1 MTSFEKLKDSI
12 RSFAG
17 RSLADE
23 EAIEDLVKDIQRA
36 LLRADADVQMV
47 RDLSEDIKQ
56 DALKK
61 DIPSG
66 LTRKEHVLNI
76 VYDYLVTFLGEAEA
90 DITVEPQRILLLGLF
105 GAGKTT
111 TAGKLANFY
120 RKRGLSPVGLIAADV
135 HRPAAYEQLQQN
147 AEQVGAEF
155 YGEPDND
162 DAAEIVRNGV
172 NELSDCQEIIVDSAG
187 RDSMNTE
194 LKQELEDIEAAF
206 NPDNSYLVIPA
217 DIGQAAREQA
227 ETFQDAVGIDGVIVT
242 KMDSSAK
249 GGGALSST
257 AAASAP
263 VTFIGTGEE
272 MADLE
277 VYSPEDFVGD
287 LLGEPDIG
295 AIVEKA
301 EEAIDEDAAE
311 RFMEG
316 EFTMEDFFEQMDS
329 MSSSGMIDQLLDQMP
344 FSKDKLPDNALEMQ
358 EEKIE
363 VYKAAMN
370 SMTPEEKSDP
380 KIVNKSRADR
390 IAQGAGVER
399 GEVREMI
406 KQYRQAKNMMD
417 KMSGKNMKRG
427 NMRKMMEQFGL

>member
-1 MTSFEKLKDSI
+1 MAFDKLKDSI

-23 EAIEDLVKDIQRA
+23 EAIEELVKDIQRA

-47 RDLSEDIKQ
+47 QELSDEIKQ
-56 DALKK
+56 AAMKK

-76 VYDYLVTFLGEAEA
+76 VYEQLADFLGEAAA
-90 DITVEPQRILLLGLF
+90 DVDLQPQRILLLGLF

-111 TAGKLANFY
+111 TAGKLANFF
-120 RKRGLSPVGLIAADV
+120 RKRGLQPGLIAADV
-135 HRPAAYEQLQQN
+135 HRPAAYEQLEQN
-147 AEQVGAEF
+147 ADEVNAAF

-162 DAAEIVRNGV
+162 DAAAIVRNGV
-172 NELSDCQEIIVDSAG
+172 RELTEVDVVIVDSAG
-187 RDSMNTE
+187 RDSMNAE
-194 LKQELEDIEAAF
+194 LQQELEDIEQALQ
-206 NPDNSYLVIPA
+206 PDNAYLVIPA

-227 ETFQDAVGIDGVIVT
+227 ETFNDAVGIDGVIVT

-263 VTFIGTGEE
+263 VTFLGTGEG
-272 MADLE
+272 MDDLDL
-277 VYSPEDFVGD
+277 YDPEDFVGD

-301 EEAIDEDAAE
+301 EEAIDTEAAE
-311 RFMEG
+311 KFMEG
-316 EFTMEDFFEQMDS
+316 EFTMEDFFEQLES
-329 MSSSGMIDQLLDQMP
+329 VSSSGMMDQLLDQMP
-344 FSKDKLPDNALEMQ
+344 FSKDKLPDNMMEMQ
-358 EEKIE
+358 EEKMQT
-363 VYKAAMN
+363 YKAAMN
-370 SMTPEEKSDP
+370 SMTPEEKQDP
-380 KIVNKSRADR
+380 KVVDKSRADR
-390 IAQGAGVER
+390 IAKGAGIER
-399 GEVREMI
+399 GDVREMI

-417 KMSGKNMKRG
+417 KMGGKNMKRG
-427 NMRKMMEQFGL
+427 NMRKMMEQFGF

>member
-1 MTSFEKLKDSI
+1 MAFDKLKESI
-12 RSFAG
+12 ASFAG

-23 EAIEDLVKDIQRA
+23 EAVNDLVKDIQRA
-36 LLRADADVQMV
+36 LLRADADVQLV
-47 RDLSEDIKQ
+47 RELSDDIKSE
-56 DALKK
+56 ALKK

-76 VYDYLVTFLGEAEA
+76 VYEHLVDFLGEEKA
-90 DITVEPQRILLLGLF
+90 DIAVKPQRILLLGLF

-120 RKRGLSPVGLIAADV
+120 RKRGLTVGLIAADV

-147 AEQVGAEF
+147 AEKADVAF
-155 YGEPDND
+155 YGEPDNT
-162 DAAEIVRNGV
+162 DAAGIVKNGMQ
-172 NELSDCQEIIVDSAG
+172 ELDHCDVIIVDSAG
-187 RDSMNTE
+187 RDSMNAELEQELKDIETE
-194 LKQELEDIEAAF
+194 LE
-206 NPDNSYLVIPA
+206 PDNSYLVIPA

-227 ETFQDAVGIDGVIVT
+227 ETFNDAVGINGIVVT

-257 AAASAP
+257 AETAAP
-263 VTFIGTGEE
+263 VTFIGTGEGLD
-272 MADLE
+272 DLK
-277 VYSPEDFVGD
+277 VYDPERFVGQ

-295 AIVEKA
+295 AIIEKA
-301 EEAIDEDAAE
+301 EEAIDRDAAE
-311 RFMEG
+311 RIMEG
-316 EFTMEDFFEQMDS
+316 DFTMEDFFEQMQS
-329 MSSSGMIDQLLDQMP
+329 VTSSGMMDQIMDQLP
-344 FSKDKLPDNALEMQ
+344 FSKDSLPDNALDVQ
-358 EEKIE
+358 EEKLEI
-363 VYKAAMN
+363 YHAAMK

-380 KIVNKSRADR
+380 KMVNKSRADR

-399 GEVREMI
+399 GEVRDMI

-427 NMRKMMEQFGL
+427 NMKKLMQQFGL

>member
-1 MTSFEKLKDSI
+1 MAFDKLKDSI

-23 EAIEDLVKDIQRA
+23 EAVEELVKDIQRA

-47 RDLSEDIKQ
+47 RELSDEIKEE
-56 DALKK
+56 ALKK

-76 VYDYLVTFLGEAEA
+76 VYEKLVDFLGQEQA
-90 DITVEPQRILLLGLF
+90 DVEVRPQRILLLGLF

-120 RKRGLSPVGLIAADV
+120 RKRGLTPGLIAADV
-135 HRPAAYEQLQQN
+135 HRPAAYEQLKQN
-147 AEQVGAEF
+147 AEEAEAAF

-162 DAAEIVRNGV
+162 DAAEIVKNGTE
-172 NELSDCQEIIVDSAG
+172 ELADCDVIIVDSAG
-187 RDSMNTE
+187 RDSMNAELQQE
-194 LKQELEDIEAAF
+194 LKDIETEF
-206 NPDNSYLVIPA
+206 EPDNSYLVIPA
-217 DIGQAAREQA
+217 DIGQAARDQA
-227 ETFQDAVGIDGVIVT
+227 ETFNEAVGIDGIVVT

-249 GGGALSST
+249 GGGALSS
-257 AAASAP
+257 AAETSAP
-263 VTFIGTGEE
+263 VTFIGTGEGLN
-272 MADLE
+272 DLK
-277 VYSPEDFVGD
+277 VYDPENFVGQ

-316 EFTMEDFFEQMDS
+316 EFTMEDFFEQMQS
-329 MSSSGMIDQLLDQMP
+329 VASSGMMDQIMDQLP
-344 FSKDKLPDNALEMQ
+344 FSKDKLPDNALDVQ
-358 EEKIE
+358 EQKLGTYQAIM
-363 VYKAAMN
+363 K
-370 SMTPEEKSDP
+370 SMTPEEKEDP

-399 GEVREMI
+399 GDVREMI

-417 KMSGKNMKRG
+417 KMGGKNMKRG
-427 NMRKMMEQFGL
+427 NMRKMMDQLGF